1 VVCLRLGFNTYAA
14 GTWFA
19 RDPGADRIYIYRE
32 FYENAMP
39 VSQQAETILMLDKTE
54 MIRMRLADPS
64 IWVHHGNVET
74 GENVSQI
81 FEKVGLNFQPANNDR
96 KAGKNIIHEMLAPA
110 ADGLPRLQVFSSCTN
125 TIRTIPALP
134 YDKNRPEDI
143 DTRAEDHIY
152 DTWRY
157 GLINQRPAVS
167 PKISTTKRPL
177 MPGPAM
183 PADKTSA
190 YYLKS
195 VKICLTGSLS

>member
-1 VVCLRLGFNTYAA
+1 
-14 GTWFA
+14 
-19 RDPGADRIYIYRE
+19 
-32 FYENAMP
+32 MP

-54 MIRMRLADPS
+54 QIRMRLADPS

-143 DTRAEDHIY
+143 DTRAEDHVY

-157 GLINQRPAVS
+157 GLINQRPAVN
-167 PKISTTKRPL
+167 PKIHYNQTAIDARKRY
-177 MPGPAM
+177 AR
-183 PADKTSA
+183 A
-190 YYLKS
+190 
-195 VKICLTGSLS
+195 